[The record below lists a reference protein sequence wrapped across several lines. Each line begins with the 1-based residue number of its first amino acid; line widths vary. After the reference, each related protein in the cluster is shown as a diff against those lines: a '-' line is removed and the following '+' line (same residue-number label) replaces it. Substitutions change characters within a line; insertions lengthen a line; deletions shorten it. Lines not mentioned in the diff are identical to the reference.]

1 VKNIRIWQM
10 AAILAVGIALAC
22 GDRGDGTRAEI
33 EQAAKRSAG
42 DAEQA
47 AREMAR
53 DADKGAAAR
62 GARAVVTAARE
73 VADDVEADGVEA
85 TADSAAKTLDDNVER
100 SLQVGEE
107 TYDAARADGE
117 NDVEAAGDAY
127 DAILAEPG
135 DPNAAE

>member
-1 VKNIRIWQM
+1 MKNIRIWQM

-33 EQAAKRSAG
+33 EQAAK
-42 DAEQA
+42 
-47 AREMAR
+47 
-53 DADKGAAAR
+53 
-62 GARAVVTAARE
+62 
-73 VADDVEADGVEA
+73 
-85 TADSAAKTLDDNVER
+85 TLDDNVER

-107 TYDAARADGE
+107 TYDAARAEGE